1 MARVHINS
9 ATFEELLSIP
19 GVGAKIAA
27 KIWELR
33 EDKGILELEDLR
45 EVPYMRITEA
55 ALESMD
61 FSTSLPPNRGSNK
74 FCKEEMGHQ
83 EKVQRID
90 SLIQAR
96 GRGQTEYPSQE
107 KRPEPGSQ
115 CPHLHPSISTS
126 KMVGNLTGGSGKTW
140 EPTRTNGTGPWVLMG
155 VQEITGMKGKHLGLD
170 ITMPGIQEGEEG
182 VFKTSILIM
191 RVQGSEMPSRRARLQ
206 HQGTPV
212 AWGTPQGQGNPDGDM
227 GTREALVGMHMTN
240 RGTWEGQ
247 ITKDRGGLWG
257 LDLPSYK
264 RA

>member
-55 ALESMD
+55 ALESID

-96 GRGQTEYPSQE
+96 GRGQNANEYPSQSVE
-107 KRPEPGSQ
+107 AP
-115 CPHLHPSISTS
+115 
-126 KMVGNLTGGSGKTW
+126 
-140 EPTRTNGTGPWVLMG
+140 
-155 VQEITGMKGKHLGLD
+155 
-170 ITMPGIQEGEEG
+170 
-182 VFKTSILIM
+182 
-191 RVQGSEMPSRRARLQ
+191 RAREAWPTSPSQ
-206 HQGTPV
+206 HLNFQ
-212 AWGTPQGQGNPDGDM
+212 DGGELNRGFREDM
-227 GTREALVGMHMTN
+227 GTHQDQWDRPMMASGV
-240 RGTWEGQ
+240 
-247 ITKDRGGLWG
+247 TKDYRYEGETPRSRYNNAGDTGRERGGFQNRYTDNAGDTGREQRGFLK
-257 LDLPSYK
+257 PVY
-264 RA
+264 

>member
-74 FCKEEMGHQ
+74 FCKEEIGHQ
-83 EKVQRID
+83 EKHLNFQDGGELNRGFRED
-90 SLIQAR
+90 MGTHQDQWDRPMGAYGGPRDYRYEGETPRSRYNNAGDTGR
-96 GRGQTEYPSQE
+96 GRGGFQNQYIDNEGPRLRDAQPESEAPASRHASSMGYPTGSG
-107 KRPEPGSQ
+107 EPRRGYGDQRSSRRDAYDHQ
-115 CPHLHPSISTS
+115 
-126 KMVGNLTGGSGKTW
+126 GNMGGSDNQ
-140 EPTRTNGTGPWVLMG
+140 R
-155 VQEITGMKGKHLGLD
+155 Q
-170 ITMPGIQEGEEG
+170 
-182 VFKTSILIM
+182 
-191 RVQGSEMPSRRARLQ
+191 RGSM
-206 HQGTPV
+206 
-212 AWGTPQGQGNPDGDM
+212 
-227 GTREALVGMHMTN
+227 
-240 RGTWEGQ
+240 
-247 ITKDRGGLWG
+247 G